1 MNIEIPG
8 IAKVHPLDG
17 MPPEQFQRIV
27 NQVLAHMTRRRNMQG
42 GDGSYSRE
50 SSERYMSMVRE
61 SRPLTAK
68 ELAIRRK

>member
-1 MNIEIPG
+1 MSIDIIG
-8 IAKVHPLDG
+8 IAKVRPLEG
-17 MPPEQFQRIV
+17 MPTERFQRIV
-27 NQVLAHMTRRRNMQG
+27 NQVLADMTRRRHMEG